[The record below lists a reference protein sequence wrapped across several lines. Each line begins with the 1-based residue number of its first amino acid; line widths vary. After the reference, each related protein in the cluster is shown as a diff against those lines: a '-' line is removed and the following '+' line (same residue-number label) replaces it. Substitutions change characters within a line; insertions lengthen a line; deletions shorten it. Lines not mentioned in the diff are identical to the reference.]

1 LHAQLLIDGVVKRY
15 PTAVVELKT
24 PYYTGTAKVLC
35 MESPVQDIII
45 GNVPGALG
53 AETQANT
60 DKNINTEHGVEIP
73 QTHNNMNQTEQTNDS
88 VNDDAVNDN
97 QISESDEQLIVT
109 SEAHDHC
116 AAVQT
121 RAMVAKESK
130 PPKPLKIKSVPGLD
144 IGPDELLAAQKADKT
159 LTKYWDLVDKPI
171 DQGKPQFVVEKGIL
185 YRKC

>member
-1 LHAQLLIDGVVKRY
+1 
-15 PTAVVELKT
+15 VVELKT
-24 PYYTGTAKVLC
+24 PYYTGTTKVLC
-35 MESPVQDIII
+35 IESPVQDIII

-60 DKNINTEHGVEIP
+60 DKNINTEHDVEIS
-73 QTHNNMNQTEQTNDS
+73 QTHMNITEQTNGS

-109 SEAHDHC
+109 SEAHDRC

-144 IGPDELLAAQKADKT
+144 IGPDELLAAQEADKT
-159 LTKYWDLVDKPI
+159 LTKYWDLVDKPT
-171 DQGKPQFVVEKGIL
+171 DQGKPQFVVRKGLL
-185 YRKC
+185 YRKYKTRH